1 MTHSCGKTFGI
12 HKKTHRSAVSESL
25 RMARGPWESQLKGQG
40 WQKEFSTQSFEE
52 IPTKEGTQI
61 GCKEKWS

>member
-1 MTHSCGKTFGI
+1 
-12 HKKTHRSAVSESL
+12 
-25 RMARGPWESQLKGQG
+25 MARGPWESQLKGQG